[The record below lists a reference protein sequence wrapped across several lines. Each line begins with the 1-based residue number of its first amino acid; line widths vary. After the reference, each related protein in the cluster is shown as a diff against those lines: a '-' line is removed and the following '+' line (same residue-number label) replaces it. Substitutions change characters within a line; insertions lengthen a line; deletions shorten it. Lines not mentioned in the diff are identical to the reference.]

1 MANVSEIS
9 KLHKD
14 GQYFSFKGTETLIDE
29 LTALGMLDKKSE
41 DNISK
46 AKKAQ
51 STGCIMGIAG
61 AVIVVITLMIA
72 TEFGGGGGTGFFVFI
87 GFMVGLFGLI
97 FYNIKKGEIRQFSKD
112 EFPDYRYQTC
122 LSLLS
127 LLQTDIATNAIL
139 DLSVNLKPHPF
150 ITPDEPNQ
158 KDKTKKPKGER
169 MWKTTFEP
177 IINLKGRFKDGTKFD
192 YELTEHLGAYGEWF
206 YYRAISGKTKTK
218 LRARKRTR
226 WSGKLRLRFKD
237 KRYNLDSMSLE
248 AIEGMVQIPQGARF
262 KKIKQGDSEI
272 TLTAVTDT
280 IKQKHKA
287 KLTQNI
293 IAAWEGMLLEDE
305 KKISNELGHLS
316 AMMFLSLYQVMNA
329 NQENKAKK
337 S

>member
-1 MANVSEIS
+1 MATFSQVS

-14 GQYFSFKGTETLIDE
+14 GQYFSSKDTATLIDE

-41 DNISK
+41 SNIAK
-46 AKKAQ
+46 AKKQQA
-51 STGCIMGIAG
+51 TGCIIGVVG
-61 AVIVVITLMIA
+61 AVIVLATLMIA
-72 TEFGGGGGTGFFVFI
+72 SEFGGGGGTGFFVFL
-87 GFMVGLFGLI
+87 GFVVGLFGLI
-97 FYNIKKGEIRQFSKD
+97 FYNVKKGEIRQSSKD
-112 EFPDYRYQTC
+112 EFPDYRYQPC

-150 ITPDEPNQ
+150 ITPDEPNH

-177 IINLKGRFKDGTKFD
+177 IINLKGRFRDGTKFD
-192 YELTEHLGAYGEWF
+192 YELTEHLSAYGEWF

-237 KRYNLDSMSLE
+237 KRYNLDTMNLE
-248 AIEGMVQIPQGARF
+248 EIEGMVQIPKGARF

-272 TLTAVTDT
+272 TLAAVTDT

-293 IAAWEGMLLEDE
+293 TAAWEGMLLENE
-305 KKISNELGHLS
+305 KKTSNELGHLS

-329 NQENKAKK
+329 NQTNKEKK